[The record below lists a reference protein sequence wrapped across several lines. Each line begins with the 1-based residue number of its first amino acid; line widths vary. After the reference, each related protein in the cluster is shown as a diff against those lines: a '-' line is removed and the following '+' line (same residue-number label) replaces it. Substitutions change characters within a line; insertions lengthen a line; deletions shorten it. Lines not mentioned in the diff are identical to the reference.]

1 MALRVLPKY
10 LYGAGNAY
18 SNPLSGSG
26 YVETVNSITR
36 EDIVK
41 FYDTWF
47 KPNNATLIVV
57 GDVEMNQLTAGLEK
71 RLDKWKGGEVPKK
84 NLAVAATAKSN
95 VLYVIDKPESQQSVI
110 MAGYLVDPYGKV
122 KEVARES
129 MMSVFGGD
137 FVSRLNMN
145 LREDKHWSYGAG
157 SFVWDAKGQRPL
169 IAYAPVQT
177 DKTKESIQEMAKE
190 FKAIAGDKPI
200 TQEEFDRTKN
210 NTVLQLPGRWETNDA
225 VSGSVQEIVKYNLP
239 PDYYQQYDKN
249 VRGLNLDDVRK
260 TSKQLLQPDRLTW
273 FAVGDKDK
281 IMPGLKEIGFTEI
294 IVIDADGNPINP
306 SPEKIKTKSN

>member
-1 MALRVLPKY
+1 
-10 LYGAGNAY
+10 
-18 SNPLSGSG
+18 
-26 YVETVNSITR
+26 
-36 EDIVK
+36 
-41 FYDTWF
+41 
-47 KPNNATLIVV
+47 
-57 GDVEMNQLTAGLEK
+57 
-71 RLDKWKGGEVPKK
+71 
-84 NLAVAATAKSN
+84 
-95 VLYVIDKPESQQSVI
+95 

-225 VSGSVQEIVKYNLP
+225 VSGSVQEIVKFNLP